1 MSSQKQILNTLH
13 RIEASLWL
21 LNGDERLKDLNR
33 RLDIIQGN
41 AEEQEKRIKCFE
53 KYFKIEF
60 VKEMRYKK
68 SNATN

>member
-1 MSSQKQILNTLH
+1 MSTSPQKQILNTLR
-13 RIEASLWL
+13 RIESSLWL

-60 VKEMRYKK
+60 VREMKYKRK
-68 SNATN
+68 N